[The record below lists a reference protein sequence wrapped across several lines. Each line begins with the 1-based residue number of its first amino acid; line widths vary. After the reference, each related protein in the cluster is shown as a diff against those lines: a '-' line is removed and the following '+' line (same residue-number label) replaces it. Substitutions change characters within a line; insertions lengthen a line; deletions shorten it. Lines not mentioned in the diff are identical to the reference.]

1 MPVFYLNTPRKA
13 YWGGG
18 RGLRGRG
25 IRKGGRGKEEGI
37 SLLLSSGYF
46 TCNIFYLDE
55 VYRTMLDNLI
65 IFYML

>member
-1 MPVFYLNTPRKA
+1 MRGSFVSVFYLNTPRKA
-13 YWGGG
+13 DRLGG
-18 RGLRGRG
+18 
-25 IRKGGRGKEEGI
+25 GI

-55 VYRTMLDNLI
+55 VYRTMLDKLI